1 MKNQRIAILFSIA
14 ILVLIIGKCF
24 GQEIIRT
31 NIVTDTNIVRYI
43 PADSLNISPT
53 LSHSLQELWD
63 VTAGST
69 NGAVVMSAG
78 RGLTGNKNFVAAD
91 YIYNLNQNAGLIFGY
106 DYLFSNDKRMGAA
119 QANILKGGLN
129 LQAQLYPLKRFS
141 TDTNSFAHNFH
152 VTPFASVLIITP
164 INGTSNNGGI
174 GQATIAGADWESPLL
189 FNKVH
194 LHLGGYYENRTGQ
207 GAWDGNYAALH
218 AAVSY
223 GF

>member
-31 NIVTDTNIVRYI
+31 NIVTDTNIVRYV
-43 PADSLNISPT
+43 PLDSININPT
-53 LSHSLQELWD
+53 LSRSLQDLWD
-63 VTAGST
+63 LTLGST
-69 NGAVVMSAG
+69 NGAVILSGG
-78 RGLTGNKNFVAAD
+78 RGLKGNKNFIAAD
-91 YIYNLNQNAGLIFGY
+91 YLYNLNQNAGLIFGY
-106 DYLFSNDKRMGAA
+106 DYLFSNDKRQGAA
-119 QANILKGGLN
+119 SANILKGGLN
-129 LQAQLYPLKRFS
+129 LQADIHPFKRFS
-141 TDTNSFAHNFH
+141 SDTNSFFNTFK
-152 VTPFASVLIITP
+152 VTPFTALMIITP
-164 INGTSNNGGI
+164 MNGTDNNHGI
-174 GQATIAGADWESPLL
+174 GQAAIVGADWESPLL

-207 GAWDGNYAALH
+207 EAWDGNYAALH